1 MLFQLGS
8 LSVAALAWRWRRVN
22 LLDLVVLSAGPHFFV
37 DYQSLISSPSTLLLV
52 AHEGFVILW
61 STNSFVKAGH

>member
-1 MLFQLGS
+1 MQQDVVPIRLIVSGGVGL
-8 LSVAALAWRWRRVN
+8 VN

-37 DYQSLISSPSTLLLV
+37 DYQSLISSPSTPLLV
-52 AHEGFVILW
+52 AHEGCVILW